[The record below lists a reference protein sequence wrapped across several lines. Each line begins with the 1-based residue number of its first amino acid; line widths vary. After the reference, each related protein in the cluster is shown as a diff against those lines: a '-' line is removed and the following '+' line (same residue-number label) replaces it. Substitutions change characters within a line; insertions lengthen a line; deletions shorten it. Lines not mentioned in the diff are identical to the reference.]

1 MSPDDSAGSAP
12 EKQSAHTGSTRAHA
26 DGYDDVAPLFTELDA
41 LPADDPRR
49 AQLREQVINRC
60 LPLAEHI
67 ARKFSGRGENF
78 EDLLQI
84 ARVGLVAAVDRFDP
98 SQGAPFLAFAVPT
111 VMGEV
116 RRHFRDHTWALRVP
130 RRIKEIQTSL
140 GPTVEDLSQRL
151 GRMPRAREIAEAMG
165 ADLGE
170 VTQALIAR
178 NAYQTQS
185 LDVQPTDD
193 DSSSRSILDT
203 LGDEDPTYGSID
215 NTLTVKPLIDA
226 LPERER
232 YVLTMR
238 FFAGMTQEQI
248 ARNLN
253 CSQMQVS
260 RILSRT
266 LKQLREK
273 ALRD

>member
-1 MSPDDSAGSAP
+1 MSTENG
-12 EKQSAHTGSTRAHA
+12 TGTARHP
-26 DGYDDVAPLFTELDA
+26 DGYDDVAPLFVELAA
-41 LPADDPRR
+41 LPEGDPERDR
-49 AQLREQVINRC
+49 LRERIINRC

-98 SQGAPFLAFAVPT
+98 SQGSPFLAFAVPT

-130 RRIKEIQTSL
+130 RRIKEIQTAL
-140 GPTVEDLSQRL
+140 GPTVETLSQRL
-151 GRMPRAREIAEAMG
+151 GRMPRAREIAEEMD

-185 LDVQPTDD
+185 LDTPTSED
-193 DSSSRSILDT
+193 DSRSGNAILDT
-203 LGDEDPTYGSID
+203 LGDVDPTFGAID
-215 NTLTVKPLIDA
+215 DTLTVKPLIDA
-226 LPERER
+226 LPEKER

-238 FFAGMTQEQI
+238 FFGGMTQEQI
-248 ARNLN
+248 AHELG

-260 RILSRT
+260 RILTRT
-266 LKQLREK
+266 LRQLREK

>member
-1 MSPDDSAGSAP
+1 MSTEND
-12 EKQSAHTGSTRAHA
+12 TGAARHP
-26 DGYDDVAPLFTELDA
+26 DGYDDVAPLFVELSA
-41 LPADDPRR
+41 LPEGDPERDR
-49 AQLREQVINRC
+49 LRERIINRC

-98 SQGAPFLAFAVPT
+98 TQGSPFLAFAVPT

-130 RRIKEIQTSL
+130 RRIKEIQTAL
-140 GPTVEDLSQRL
+140 GPTVETLSQRL
-151 GRMPRAREIAEAMG
+151 GRMPRAREIAEEMG

-185 LDVQPTDD
+185 LDTPTSDD
-193 DSSSRSILDT
+193 DSRSGNAILDT
-203 LGDEDPTYGSID
+203 LGDVDPTFGAID
-215 NTLTVKPLIDA
+215 DTLTVKPLIDA
-226 LPERER
+226 LPEKER

-238 FFAGMTQEQI
+238 FFGGMTQEQI
-248 ARNLN
+248 ARELG

-260 RILSRT
+260 RILTRT

>member
-1 MSPDDSAGSAP
+1 MSPENASGANRSHP
-12 EKQSAHTGSTRAHA
+12 
-26 DGYDDVAPLFTELDA
+26 DGYDDVAPLFTELAA

-49 AQLREQVINRC
+49 AQLRERVIERC

-98 SQGAPFLAFAVPT
+98 TQGSPFLAFAVPT

-130 RRIKEIQTSL
+130 RRIKEIQTAL
-140 GPTVEDLSQRL
+140 GPTVETLSQRL
-151 GRMPRAREIAEAMG
+151 GRMPRAREIAEEMD

-185 LDVQPTDD
+185 LDVPTGEDD
-193 DSSSRSILDT
+193 TRSGSSILDT
-203 LGDEDPTYGSID
+203 LGDEDPTFGAID
-215 NTLTVKPLIDA
+215 DTLTVKPLIDA

-238 FFAGMTQEQI
+238 FFGGMTQEQI
-248 ARNLN
+248 ARKLG

-260 RILSRT
+260 RILTRT

>member
-1 MSPDDSAGSAP
+1 MSSESGPTASSRGSR
-12 EKQSAHTGSTRAHA
+12 GHA
-26 DGYDDVAPLFTELDA
+26 DGYDDVAPLFTELA
-41 LPADDPRR
+41 SLAEDDPRR
-49 AQLREQVINRC
+49 AELRDQVINRC

-67 ARKFSGRGENF
+67 ARKFAGRGENF

-98 SQGAPFLAFAVPT
+98 AQGSPFLAFAVPT

-130 RRIKEIQTSL
+130 RRIKEIKTGL
-140 GPTVEDLSQRL
+140 GPTVEELSQRL
-151 GRMPRAREIAEAMG
+151 GRMPRAREIAEEMG
-165 ADLGE
+165 ADLSE

-178 NAYQTQS
+178 NAYQAES
-185 LDVQPTDD
+185 LDVQTSDEN
-193 DSSSRSILDT
+193 STGASILDT
-203 LGDEDPTYGSID
+203 LGSEDPTFGSID
-215 NTLTVKPLIDA
+215 DTLTVKPLIDA

-232 YVLTMR
+232 YILTMR

-248 ARNLN
+248 AGKLG

-260 RILSRT
+260 RQLSRI
-266 LKQLREK
+266 LKQLRDK